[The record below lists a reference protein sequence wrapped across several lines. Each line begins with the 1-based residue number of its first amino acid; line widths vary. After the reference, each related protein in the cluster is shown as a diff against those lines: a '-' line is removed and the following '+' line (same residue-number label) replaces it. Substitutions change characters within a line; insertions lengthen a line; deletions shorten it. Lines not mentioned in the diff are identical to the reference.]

1 MPAYKI
7 MIMGASY
14 GSLLASKMLFGGHS
28 VHLICLPAEADLI
41 NAEGFR
47 VRLPVKGRKDQIE
60 LDSRKL
66 PGKVT
71 AGGAAGVNP
80 KDYDLIGLAM
90 QEPQY
95 RSPGV
100 RELLD
105 AVATSRVP
113 CMSIMNMPPL
123 PYVKRIPGLDYDALK
138 PAYTDPT
145 VWDNFDPGALTLCS
159 PDPQAIRPPEEK
171 VNVLQVTL
179 PTNFKVAKS
188 RVPTMSIMNMP
199 PLPYVKRIP
208 GLDYEALKPAYTD
221 PTVWDNF
228 DPALLTL
235 CSPDPQAIRPP
246 DEKVNVLMVTLP
258 TNFKVAKFDN
268 EKGNTILRQLEQEID
283 AVRYDPGDGA
293 KIELPVK
300 LRVHDSIFVPL
311 AKWSM
316 LLAGNYRC
324 VTEDGMRTAQEAV
337 HSDIETSRSVY
348 NFVFDLCVKLG
359 ASPADLVPFEKYAA
373 AAQSLVRPASA
384 ARALQNGVP
393 NIERADK
400 LVQLIAKQKGLSHPA
415 IDAQVALVD
424 RRLDQNR
431 KKAAA

>member
-1 MPAYKI
+1 MPYNI
-7 MIMGASY
+7 LILGAAY
-14 GSLLASKMLFGGHS
+14 GSLLASKMLFGGHKIHH
-28 VHLICLPAEADLI
+28 VCLPAEADLI
-41 NAEGFR
+41 NAEGFK
-47 VRLPVKGRKDQIE
+47 VKLPVRGRAE
-60 LDSRKL
+60 PVLLDSQKL

-80 KDYDLIGLAM
+80 KDYDLVALAM

-105 AVATSRVP
+105 AVAKSKVP

-145 VWDNFDPGALTLCS
+145 VWDSFDPG
-159 PDPQAIRPPEEK
+159 
-171 VNVLQVTL
+171 
-179 PTNFKVAKS
+179 
-188 RVPTMSIMNMP
+188 
-199 PLPYVKRIP
+199 
-208 GLDYEALKPAYTD
+208 
-221 PTVWDNF
+221 
-228 DPALLTL
+228 LLTL

-246 DEKVNVLMVTLP
+246 DGKANELLVTLP

-268 EKGNTILRQLEQEID
+268 DKYTQILRDIEKDIE
-283 AVRYDPGDGA
+283 AVRFDAGDGT

-300 LRVHDSIFVPL
+300 LRVYDSLFVPL

-324 VTEDGMRTAQEAV
+324 ITKDGMRTAQEAV
-337 HSDIETSRSVY
+337 WSNIEESKAVY

-359 ASPADLVPFEKYAA
+359 ANPNDLVPFEKYAA
-373 AAQSLVRPASA
+373 AAQSLSRPASA
-384 ARALQNGVP
+384 ARALNNGAP

-400 LVQLIAKQKGLSHPA
+400 LVQLIAKQKGLSLPA

-424 RRLDQNR
+424 ARLEANR

>member
-1 MPAYKI
+1 MAKTKKRKSNVKKAKRAGSARKTKKNKTKTNKSKAKKGKRAVKKSVSKPKAKKSVAKKAAPSKPKTYKI
-7 MIMGASY
+7 LIMGASY
-14 GSLLASKMLFGGHS
+14 GSLLASKILFGGHS
-28 VHLICLPAEADLI
+28 VHLVCLPAEADLI

-47 VRLPVKGRKDQIE
+47 VRIPIRGRAERIE
-60 LDSRKL
+60 IDSRKL

-80 KDYDLIGLAM
+80 KDYDLVGLAM

-105 AVATSRVP
+105 AVAKSRVP

-123 PYVKRIPGLDYDALK
+123 PYVKRIPGLNYDALK
-138 PAYTDPT
+138 AAYTDPT
-145 VWDNFDPGALTLCS
+145 VWDNFDPGTLTLCS

-171 VNVLQVTL
+171 VNVL
-179 PTNFKVAKS
+179 
-188 RVPTMSIMNMP
+188 
-199 PLPYVKRIP
+199 
-208 GLDYEALKPAYTD
+208 
-221 PTVWDNF
+221 
-228 DPALLTL
+228 
-235 CSPDPQAIRPP
+235 
-246 DEKVNVLMVTLP
+246 MVTLP
-258 TNFKVAKFDN
+258 TNFKVARFDSD
-268 EKGNTILRQLEQEID
+268 KSTAILRKLEKDID
-283 AVRYDPGDGA
+283 AVRFDAPEG

-311 AKWSM
+311 AKWAM

-324 VTEDGMRTAQEAV
+324 ITADGMRTAQEAV
-337 HSDIETSRSVY
+337 HSNLEESRSVY
-348 NFVFDLCVKLG
+348 NFVNDLVVKLG
-359 ASPADLVPFEKYAA
+359 ASPNDLVPFEKYAA
-373 AAQSLVRPASA
+373 AAQSLTRPASA
-384 ARALQNGVP
+384 ARALNNGAP

-400 LVQLIAKQKGLSHPA
+400 LVQLIARQKGLSHPA

-424 RRLDQNR
+424 ARLDANR

>member
-1 MPAYKI
+1 MPTYNI
-7 MIMGASY
+7 LLMGASY
-14 GSLLASKMLFGGHS
+14 GSLLASKLLFGGHRL
-28 VHLICLPAEADLI
+28 HLVCLP
-41 NAEGFR
+41 
-47 VRLPVKGRKDQIE
+47 VRGRKDLVE

-66 PGKVT
+66 AGAVT
-71 AGGAAGVNP
+71 AGPATGVNP
-80 KDYDLIGLAM
+80 KDYDLVGLCM

-105 AVATSRVP
+105 AVARSRVP

-123 PYVKRIPGLDYDALK
+123 PYVKRIPGLNYEALK
-138 PAYTDPT
+138 PAYTDPS
-145 VWDNFDPGALTLCS
+145 VWDNFDPGLLTLCS

-179 PTNFKVAKS
+179 PTNFKVAK
-188 RVPTMSIMNMP
+188 
-199 PLPYVKRIP
+199 
-208 GLDYEALKPAYTD
+208 
-221 PTVWDNF
+221 
-228 DPALLTL
+228 
-235 CSPDPQAIRPP
+235 
-246 DEKVNVLMVTLP
+246 
-258 TNFKVAKFDN
+258 FDN
-268 EKGNTILRQLEQEID
+268 DKYTAMLRDLEKDIE
-283 AVRYDPGDGA
+283 AVRFDTPEG

-300 LRVHDSIFVPL
+300 LKVHDSIFVPL

-324 VTEDGMRTAQEAV
+324 ITKDGMRTAQEAV
-337 HSDIETSRSVY
+337 HSNLEESRSVY

-359 ASPADLVPFEKYAA
+359 AAPSDLVPFEKYAA
-373 AAQSLVRPASA
+373 AAMSLTRPASA
-384 ARALQNGVP
+384 ARAIQNGAP

-415 IDAQVALVD
+415 IDAGVALVD
-424 RRLDQNR
+424 ARLEANR